1 MNRTRAL
8 PLAVVLLTMLAVAGA
23 VLALSGG
30 SAPPA
35 LSAEIAI
42 SPAAQHDGAY
52 SCTARISDAATGAV
66 LSEPTVLFRSGEDA
80 TLRSGVELQGKAS
93 EVIVTV
99 SADAAKRTAAVRVEL
114 VDGGRRSTVQ
124 AVNVQL

>member
-35 LSAEIAI
+35 LSAEI
-42 SPAAQHDGAY
+42 D
-52 SCTARISDAATGAV
+52 RMELED
-66 LSEPTVLFRSGEDA
+66 EP
-80 TLRSGVELQGKAS
+80 Q
-93 EVIVTV
+93 V
-99 SADAAKRTAAVRVEL
+99 SAEILKKVGSEDWQLALFVSGPRSMLNPNGKNAKVWRDWFGLRLPDNASAPRAPRPK
-114 VDGGRRSTVQ
+114 RRK
-124 AVNVQL
+124 